1 MSNMLTDEDDVQFSE
16 PILAQKGVKIEL
28 RTAEKTVWKNKVDGN
43 PYDALKLTVLITDD
57 SVKTEHADAK
67 PKLVIDHQ
75 FNIVA
80 YPYMD
85 KKTSTVKKLGRAN
98 LYQLETAFGFD
109 PVFTVDGKQV
119 EPYVTKNGNK
129 VAPKTEGVKRV
140 LNPDFYDAYF
150 NGDNSPKIENWIG
163 KKLLADIDV
172 EINEQF
178 GNKNTIA
185 RYLKASEI

>member
-16 PILAQKGVKIEL
+16 PILAQKGVKVEL

-57 SVKTEHADAK
+57 SVRTEHADAK

-85 KKTSTVKKLGRAN
+85 KKTGTIKKLGRAN
-98 LYQLETAFGFD
+98 LYQLETAFGFE

-119 EPYVTKNGNK
+119 EPYVTKTGNK
-129 VAPKTEGVKRV
+129 VAPKTDGVKRV

-150 NGDNSPKIENWIG
+150 NADNSPKIENWIG
-163 KKLLADIDV
+163 KKLTADIEV
-172 EINEQF
+172 EVNEQF
-178 GNKNTIA
+178 GNKNTVA
-185 RYLKASEI
+185 RYLKPSAI